1 MKVLSTRLLLQRVLW
16 SFSILGL
23 TVLPPV
29 SAPAFPPAPH
39 HVIYGEVRDQYGT
52 PLMLAQAQVLL
63 QTPTGVQFNASL
75 VPGLS
80 AGENYR
86 LEIPMDSGITPDL
99 YQSTA
104 LFPWAPFKLAVVI
117 GQTTNLPIQMTGDFS
132 LLGQPG
138 QATRLDLTLGV
149 DANGD
154 GLPDAWELAFLSAL
168 GSNLTLADLH
178 AGMILT
184 PDGLT
189 LEQQY
194 LLGNYPFDP
203 TNSFS
208 LTLVAANDGA
218 PVLQFN
224 SITGRSYTLFGSSDL
239 QQWVPVSFVIPVE
252 GPSGPAHNY
261 YYAQDIRVMQV
272 QVMQPAAGP
281 ALQFFKM
288 MLQ

>member
-1 MKVLSTRLLLQRVLW
+1 
-16 SFSILGL
+16 
-23 TVLPPV
+23 
-29 SAPAFPPAPH
+29 
-39 HVIYGEVRDQYGT
+39 VIYGEVRDQYGT
-52 PLMLAQAQVLL
+52 PLMVPQAQVLL
-63 QTPTGVQFNASL
+63 QTPNGVQFNASL

-80 AGENYR
+80 PGENYR

-104 LFPWAPFKLAVVI
+104 LFPLAPFKMAVVI

-178 AGMILT
+178 AGMVLT

-189 LEQQY
+189 LAQQY
-194 LLGNYPFDP
+194 LLGNYPFGL

-208 LTLVAANDGA
+208 LTLVAANGGS

-224 SITGRSYTLFGSSDL
+224 STTGRSYTLLGSPDL
-239 QQWVPVSFVIPVE
+239 EQWVPVSFSLPVE
-252 GPSGPAHNY
+252 GPAGPVHSY
-261 YYAQDIRVMQV
+261 YYAPDIRPVQV
-272 QVMQPAAGP
+272 QVMQPATGP